1 MLDTS
6 TRASTGTVVTAFLA
20 MAATYVTLAS
30 FEFVLVAMQL
40 DLLFSTDSANALAYM
55 PAAASLMVV
64 FIAGALADRWGP
76 RRLLVTA
83 ITLFTSGAV
92 LVGLAPNLTWVVV
105 GRILDGVGGVTM
117 AIVGLSVINSSVTDP
132 GKRARVFG
140 IYAAVTPAVFML
152 APPLSALIVE
162 AGGWRAGVIPW
173 VILGVVTLVATL
185 RYVPRQH
192 ETTSGEL
199 VTPLLAG
206 LVLAGIA
213 LGVTS
218 LPTNRDF
225 SIAASVVSVV
235 SLVTLIVLMRR
246 MERPTLNL
254 GWCRG
259 RGMLILLVALA
270 VTSMPNLFFYTN
282 LLLQYRYTV
291 PLVII
296 ALLLIIPQAC
306 AVAGGLLSG
315 PVSARM
321 GPARAATFAL
331 VVSAVTSLST
341 LFVTASAPIW
351 VPVFALAL
359 SAAPIA
365 FVVGPMTDTLLS
377 RAPDGAS
384 GAASSIRKATW
395 TLGGVLGGALVGAL
409 SFGAFQDRLTD
420 ILNMDGL
427 PFEEAQLIAREIRD
441 GAVVDELAARLSEP
455 VAREDLISRGPGLLE
470 AQSYSFAVM
479 GVTSAVVYAVAAL
492 LMVVYLRRTRSSE
505 IAGHD
510 DPEGS

>member
-1 MLDTS
+1 MVDTS
-6 TRASTGTVVTAFLA
+6 ARASAGTIVTAFLA

-30 FEFVLVAMQL
+30 FEFVLVDMQL
-40 DLLFSTDSANALAYM
+40 DLVFSTDSANSLAYM

-64 FIAGALADRWGP
+64 FIAGSLADRWGP
-76 RRLLVTA
+76 RRMLVIA
-83 ITLFTSGAV
+83 VTLFTSGAV
-92 LVGLAPNLTWVVV
+92 LVGIAPDLTWVVV

-117 AIVGLSVINSSVTDP
+117 AIVALSVINSSVTDP

-140 IYAAVTPAVFML
+140 IYAAITPAVFML
-152 APPLSALIVE
+152 APPVSALIVE
-162 AGGWRAGVIPW
+162 AAGWRAGVIPW
-173 VILGVVTLVATL
+173 IILGIITLIATL

-192 ETTSGEL
+192 ESTSGEL

-225 SIAASVVSVV
+225 SLVAGAVAIV
-235 SLVTLIVLMRR
+235 SLLILVVLMRR
-246 MERPTLNL
+246 IEKPTLDL

-291 PLVII
+291 PLVLI
-296 ALLLIIPQAC
+296 ALLLILPQAC
-306 AVAGGLLSG
+306 AVAGGLVSG

-321 GPARAATFAL
+321 GPARAATLAL

-341 LFVTASAPIW
+341 LFVTAEAPIW
-351 VPVFALAL
+351 VPVLALAA

-377 RAPDGAS
+377 RAPAEAS
-384 GAASSIRKATW
+384 GAASSVRKATW

-420 ILNMDGL
+420 ILNVDGL

-441 GAVVDELAARLSEP
+441 GAVVDELAARLSDP
-455 VAREDLISRGPGLLE
+455 VAREALISRGPGLLE

-479 GVTSAVVYAVAAL
+479 GVISASIYLVAAL
-492 LMVVYLRRTRSSE
+492 LMVVYVRRTHRSDTVS
-505 IAGHD
+505 
-510 DPEGS
+510 

>member
-1 MLDTS
+1 MVDTS
-6 TRASTGTVVTAFLA
+6 ARASAGTIVTAFLA

-30 FEFVLVAMQL
+30 FEFVLVDMQL
-40 DLLFSTDSANALAYM
+40 DLVFSTDSANSLAYM

-64 FIAGALADRWGP
+64 FIAGSLSDRWGP
-76 RRLLVTA
+76 RRLLVIA
-83 ITLFTSGAV
+83 VTLFTGGAV
-92 LVGLAPNLTWVVV
+92 LVGIAPDLTWVVV

-117 AIVGLSVINSSVTDP
+117 AIVALSVINSSVTDP

-140 IYAAVTPAVFML
+140 IYAAITPAVFML
-152 APPLSALIVE
+152 APPVSALIVE
-162 AGGWRAGVIPW
+162 AAGWRAGVIPW
-173 VILGVVTLVATL
+173 IILGGITLIATL

-192 ETTSGEL
+192 ESTSGEL

-225 SIAASVVSVV
+225 SLVAGAVAIV
-235 SLVTLIVLMRR
+235 SLLVLVVLMRR
-246 MERPTLNL
+246 SEKPTLNL

-291 PLVII
+291 PLVLI
-296 ALLLIIPQAC
+296 ALLLILPQAC

-321 GPARAATFAL
+321 GPARAATLAL
-331 VVSAVTSLST
+331 IVSAVTSLST
-341 LFVTASAPIW
+341 LFVTAEVPIW
-351 VPVFALAL
+351 VPVLALAA

-377 RAPDGAS
+377 RAPAEAS
-384 GAASSIRKATW
+384 GAASSVRKATW

-409 SFGAFQDRLTD
+409 SFGAFQARLTD
-420 ILNMDGL
+420 ILNVDGL

-441 GAVVDELAARLSEP
+441 GAVVDELAARLSDP
-455 VAREDLISRGPGLLE
+455 VAREALISRGPGLLE

-479 GVTSAVVYAVAAL
+479 GVISASIYLVAAL
-492 LMVVYLRRTRSSE
+492 LMVVYVHRTHRSDTVS
-505 IAGHD
+505 
-510 DPEGS
+510 